1 MSSLNTVQNLS
12 YIMID
17 LDIASIRMVVIR

>member
-17 LDIASIRMVVIR
+17 LDIAFIKMVVI